1 MKNLKKALAF
11 TLSLALCFTM
21 AYTGIAISASAET
34 STTNNSIINGDFST
48 NTLFGY
54 DVSENVSND
63 DAISVNDEACYIPER
78 TDASSD
84 GAYNRWINQ
93 KVTLANGKYIFS
105 FDLDMTFSSS
115 TAYAFAYSVK
125 PGTAFDVDLKKP
137 SNTNGTNYTLS
148 KPVISTISSL
158 NTSSEITSVPVDS
171 SKFTKS
177 GTTGLWNYSG
187 TANTR
192 YVGRVSVVVDLNN
205 TASSTTELLFSI
217 GCYSAGV
224 SAYIDNISVEKIT
237 LFNGD
242 FSNGL
247 TGYDISANKTHS
259 EAMTVTDGVCYIPTV
274 TSTVANDKPYNRWL
288 NQKLILENGKYI
300 FSYDLDIT
308 YTSANAY
315 AFAHAVRNADNMD
328 ANIIRPTSGSANTG
342 FTVGNATVETLDY
355 VLNTNDATNA
365 APLTNFGLSNSSKYY
380 NYNGAAGRQVGRV
393 SFLVTVNNTSADTTA
408 LYFSIGNYGTVCSA
422 YIDNISVE
430 KVNVINGDFSNGLNG
445 YEYSANVSNEEAIS
459 VNDGVCYIPVR
470 TDTNADGAKN
480 RWINQKIFLENG
492 KYIFSYDLDITY
504 TSANAYAFAHAV
516 RNAANMDSG
525 QVRPHSGSENSGFT
539 VENATV
545 EALDH
550 VLNTADDTVPVSLRN
565 FALSNSSKY
574 YNYNGAAGRQV
585 GRVSFV
591 VTVNNTSALITPLY
605 FSIGNYEKNA
615 CTAYIDNVSVTAF
628 DGDEIIS
635 NGDFEE
641 GKTGYLYAD
650 DDNSQ
655 VEIYND
661 SNTTRP
667 GYGTVDL
674 DGNAAY
680 ITGSL
685 DVNAADRKNYLMQ
698 YKMSCLP
705 AGQYTFDMD
714 VALNLLQNSNKLVAL
729 AFGVTDAINAN
740 GCVYGNRLINSTG
753 TSSDVQFTD
762 YNVRVTENGERVS
775 HHKSHLYHRV
785 GSWALGE
792 ELGWHNLHIS
802 ITFKTT
808 QAKTL
813 YFFAGCAGDGV
824 AENMIATAYIDNVS
838 LHGSA
843 TVNYTPV
850 NVKGKTISWTTT
862 DYHKLNSIVSKH
874 IEDISNYNLMGYKVG
889 AESSIVNSDIYE
901 TIADQDGEITCV
913 YALRGDLNDD
923 LYLDSLDLSDL
934 IGLLLG
940 RDIECNMASAQ
951 VNSDDLIDIRDLIG
965 LKKIIVNAVAND
977 GDIVNVDIE
986 HLRDPYVLLDDG
998 VYYMYG
1004 TGGQCYKNTSRSL
1017 SGTWQSL
1024 GCVVETPA
1032 DADGYYFWAPEVY
1045 KYNEYYYM
1053 ITSYHSSVTEHRG
1066 CAVFRS
1072 DSPEGTF
1079 VQISSGTITPT
1090 DKDCIDGTLYFDNND
1105 QPWMIFSEESVD
1117 NSIGRMLAAQMSAD
1131 LTSLTTTPVELFR
1144 ADAASWSSGRISEG
1158 PYMYRCED
1166 GELLMI
1172 WSGFQYVDGEYL
1184 YCVGVAHSDNGDIDG
1199 NWSQD
1204 NTLLYSKELSGIYDG
1219 GHGMIFKSLTGQLY
1233 ISVHSPNDTDGVD
1246 EKPVL
1251 IPIKEENGTLVWDVD

>member
-34 STTNNSIINGDFST
+34 STANNSIINGDFST

-54 DVSENVSND
+54 DVSENKGTGES
-63 DAISVNDEACYIPER
+63 ISVNNGVCYIPER
-78 TDASSD
+78 TDS
-84 GAYNRWINQ
+84 AYNRWINQ

-105 FDLDMTFSSS
+105 FDLDMTFSST

-171 SKFTKS
+171 NKFTKS
-177 GTTGLWNYSG
+177 DTTGLWNYNG
-187 TANTR
+187 TANSR
-192 YVGRVSVVVDLNN
+192 YLGRVSVVVDLNN
-205 TASSTTELLFSI
+205 TTSSTTELLFSI

-247 TGYDISANKTHS
+247 TGYDISANKTHN

-288 NQKLILENGKYI
+288 NQKVILENGKYI

-308 YTSANAY
+308 YTTASAWS
-315 AFAHAVRNADNMD
+315 FAHAVRNADNMD

-355 VLNTNDATNA
+355 VLNTNDATSA
-365 APLTNFGLSNSSKYY
+365 APLTNFALSSSSKYY
-380 NYNGAAGRQVGRV
+380 NYNGAKGRQVGRV
-393 SFLVTVNNTSADTTA
+393 SFLVTVNNTSAETTA
-408 LYFSIGNYGTVCSA
+408 LYFSIGNYANACSA

-459 VNDGVCYIPVR
+459 LNDGVCYIPVR

-504 TSANAYAFAHAV
+504 TSANAFAFAHAV
-516 RNAANMDSG
+516 RNAANMDPS

-539 VENATV
+539 VGNATV

-550 VLNTADDTVPVSLRN
+550 VLNTADDTVPAPLTN
-565 FALSNSSKY
+565 FALSGNSQY

-585 GRVSFV
+585 GRVSFL

-605 FSIGNYEKNA
+605 FSIGNYVANA
-615 CTAYIDNVSVTAF
+615 CSAYIDNISVTAF
-628 DGDEIIS
+628 DGDKIIS

-650 DDNSQ
+650 DANSQ

-661 SNTTRP
+661 SDTTRP
-667 GYGTVDL
+667 GYGTATL
-674 DGNAAY
+674 DSNAAY
-680 ITGSL
+680 VLGGM
-685 DVNAADRKNYLMQ
+685 DVDQAQRKYYLLQ

-705 AGQYTFDMD
+705 AGQYTLDMD
-714 VALNLLQNSNKLVAL
+714 VALDLLQNNNKLVAL

-753 TSSDVQFTD
+753 SSSDVQFTD
-762 YNVRVTENGERVS
+762 YDVRVTENGERVS

-802 ITFKTT
+802 ITFKITE
-808 QAKTL
+808 AKTL
-813 YFFAGCAGDGV
+813 YFFAGCAGNATEEGMV
-824 AENMIATAYIDNVS
+824 ATAYVDNVTM
-838 LHGSA
+838 HGSA
-843 TVNYTPV
+843 TMNYIPV

-874 IEDISNYNLMGYKVG
+874 IEDISNYNFMGYKVG
-889 AESSIVNSDIYE
+889 TEGE
-901 TIADQDGEITCV
+901 TIYSDLFETVAEQDTEIACV
-913 YALRGDLNDD
+913 YALKGDLNDD
-923 LYLDSLDLSDL
+923 LYINAYDLTIL
-934 IGLLLG
+934 TRKLLG
-940 RDIECNMASAQ
+940 DNVECNNAGAQ
-951 VNSDDLIDIRDLIG
+951 VNNDDVIDIRDLIA
-965 LKKIIVNAVAND
+965 LKKKIVNSVAED
-977 GDIVNVDIE
+977 SVIVNPDIDT
-986 HLRDPYVLLDDG
+986 LRDPYVFLEDG
-998 VYYMYG
+998 VYYLYG
-1004 TGGQCYKNTSRSL
+1004 TGGKLYKNYSRSL
-1017 SGTWQSL
+1017 SGDWNTV
-1024 GCVVETPA
+1024 GTVVETPA
-1032 DADGYYFWAPEVY
+1032 VADGNYFWAPEVY
-1045 KYNEYYYM
+1045 KYNNAYYM
-1053 ITSYHSSVTEHRG
+1053 FTSYHSSETGHRG

-1079 VQISSGTITPT
+1079 VQISNGTITPN
-1090 DKDCIDGTLYFDNND
+1090 DYDCIDGSLYIDKQN
-1105 QPWMIFSEESVD
+1105 QPWMIFSEESD
-1117 NSIGRMLAAQMSAD
+1117 GSSTGRMLAAQLSAD
-1131 LTSLTTTPVELFR
+1131 LTSFTTTPIELFK
-1144 ADAASWSSGRISEG
+1144 ADEASWSSGKISEG
-1158 PYMYRCED
+1158 PGMYRCEN
-1166 GELLMI
+1166 GELLMV
-1172 WSGFQYVDGEYL
+1172 WSGFEYVDDVYY
-1184 YCVGVAHSDNGDIDG
+1184 YCVGTSRSDNGEITG
-1199 NWSQD
+1199 NWTHDS
-1204 NTLLYSKELSGIYDG
+1204 TLLYSKELSGEYDG
-1219 GHGMIFKSLTGQLY
+1219 GHGMVFESLTGQLY
-1233 ISVHSPNDTDGVD
+1233 LSVHSPNNVEGVNP
-1246 EKPVL
+1246 KPVFV
-1251 IPIKEENGTLVWDVD
+1251 PIKEVNGSLVWDVD